1 MDIYSGGTLLASSLL
16 ILAAV
21 IVGCQRI
28 IPLCDELARYRVGA
42 LSTQAKSLLLSTAQ
56 LEMWL
61 RIWCA
66 ALLGLPILVA
76 AYDMKLLSLLVVG
89 LVYVAP
95 EHIMRYLIHRR
106 RTILRDQLVPAIQG
120 LANAAQAGLTLH
132 QGLVEISRDTPK
144 PLSNEINRILAD
156 FQRGRPLSEAI
167 EEVRQRLSLE
177 SFTLFATAV
186 QTSLERGG
194 RINEALLRI
203 GNSLRENQRVE
214 RKMEA
219 DTSSGRREVLIL
231 SVFPLLFGLMLYTMS
246 PDNTEKLITTVA
258 GQFVVVV
265 VSCLVYFGARWA
277 LKMMDVQN

>member
-1 MDIYSGGTLLASSLL
+1 MDTYSIILALLASILTLVAVAIGSIRL
-16 ILAAV
+16 I
-21 IVGCQRI
+21 
-28 IPLCDELARYRVGA
+28 PYCDEMARYRLGG
-42 LSTQAKSLLLSTAQ
+42 LSSQAKSLMMSTAQ
-56 LEMWL
+56 LQDWL
-61 RIWCA
+61 RIWCGT
-66 ALLGLPILVA
+66 LIGLPILVWF
-76 AYDMKLLSLLVVG
+76 YEMKLLSVLALA

-95 EHIMRYLIHRR
+95 EHIMNYLIHRR

-132 QGLVEISRDTPK
+132 QGLVEVNRDTPK
-144 PLSNEINRILAD
+144 PLNLEISRILAD
-156 FQRGRPLSEAI
+156 FQRGRPLAEAI
-167 EEVRQRLSLE
+167 EDVRQRLSLE

-219 DTSSGRREVLIL
+219 DTASGRREVLIL
-231 SVFPLLFGLMLYTMS
+231 SLFPLLFGLMLNFMS
-246 PDNTEKLITTVA
+246 PENTSKLVTTFAGQCVVLVVA
-258 GQFVVVV
+258 G
-265 VSCLVYFGARWA
+265 LVYFGARWA

>member
-1 MDIYSGGTLLASSLL
+1 MDAYSIFAALASNFLVFGAISIGSVRL
-16 ILAAV
+16 V
-21 IVGCQRI
+21 
-28 IPLCDELARYRVGA
+28 PFCDELARHRVGKLA
-42 LSTQAKSLLLSTAQ
+42 IQAKSLLMSTEQ
-56 LEMWL
+56 LTLWL
-61 RIWCA
+61 RAWCG
-66 ALLGLPILVA
+66 ALIGLPVLVWWFE
-76 AYDMKLLSLLVVG
+76 MRLLSLLAFA

-132 QGLVEISRDTPK
+132 QGLVEINRDTPK
-144 PLSNEINRILAD
+144 PLQVEITRILAD
-156 FQRGRPLSEAI
+156 FQRGRPLAEAI

-219 DTSSGRREVLIL
+219 DTSAGRREILIL
-231 SVFPLLFGLMLYTMS
+231 SLFPLLFGLMLYSMN
-246 PDNTEKLITTVA
+246 PQNTGKLVTTLPGQCVVLIVA
-258 GQFVVVV
+258 A
-265 VSCLVYFGARWA
+265 LVYCGARWA

>member
-1 MDIYSGGTLLASSLL
+1 MDAYSTTLALVSS
-16 ILAAV
+16 ILTLVAV
-21 IVGCQRI
+21 AIGCVRVL
-28 IPLCDELARYRVGA
+28 PFCDEMARLRVGG
-42 LSTQAKSLLLSTAQ
+42 LSAQAKSLLMSTEQ
-56 LEMWL
+56 LQSWL
-61 RIWCA
+61 RVWCG
-66 ALLGLPILVA
+66 LLIGLPLVVWF
-76 AYDMKLLSLLVVG
+76 YEMRLLSLLALA

-95 EHIMRYLIHRR
+95 EHIMRYLINRR

-132 QGLVEISRDTPK
+132 QGLIEVNRDTPK
-144 PLSNEINRILAD
+144 PLNIEISRILAD
-156 FQRGRPLSEAI
+156 FGRGRPLAEAI

-219 DTSSGRREVLIL
+219 DTSAGRREVLIL
-231 SVFPLLFGLMLYTMS
+231 SLFPLLFGIMLNFMS
-246 PDNTEKLITTVA
+246 PENTGMLVNTLAGQCVVLVVA
-258 GQFVVVV
+258 G
-265 VSCLVYFGARWA
+265 LVYCGARWA

>member
-1 MDIYSGGTLLASSLL
+1 MDTYSTLTTIVSSVLVFAG
-16 ILAAV
+16 IS
-21 IVGCQRI
+21 IGCVRVL
-28 IPLCDELARYRVGA
+28 PFCDELAQYRVGA
-42 LSTQAKSLLLSTAQ
+42 LSIQAKSLLMSTEQ
-56 LEMWL
+56 LEFWL
-61 RIWCA
+61 RAWCG
-66 ALLGLPILVA
+66 ALIGLPVLVWW
-76 AYDMKLLSLLVVG
+76 YEMKLLSLLAIA

-95 EHIMRYLIHRR
+95 EHIMRYLIYRR

-132 QGLVEISRDTPK
+132 QGLVEINRDTPK
-144 PLSNEINRILAD
+144 PLNVEITRILAD
-156 FQRGRPLSEAI
+156 FQRGRPLAEAI

-219 DTSSGRREVLIL
+219 DTSAGRREVLIL
-231 SVFPLLFGLMLYTMS
+231 SLFPLLFGFMLNFMS
-246 PDNTEKLITTVA
+246 PENTSKLVTTLPGQCIVLVIA
-258 GQFVVVV
+258 G
-265 VSCLVYFGARWA
+265 LVYCGARWA

>member
-1 MDIYSGGTLLASSLL
+1 MDKYSFTLAIVSSMLTL
-16 ILAAV
+16 VAV
-21 IVGCQRI
+21 TIGCIRVL
-28 IPLCDELARYRVGA
+28 PFCDEMARLRVGGLA
-42 LSTQAKSLLLSTAQ
+42 TQAKSLLMSTEQ
-56 LEMWL
+56 LEAWL
-61 RIWCA
+61 RVWCG
-66 ALLGLPILVA
+66 LLIGLPVVVWY
-76 AYDMKLLSLLVVG
+76 YDMKLLSLLAVA
-89 LVYVAP
+89 LTYAAP
-95 EHIMRYLIHRR
+95 EHIMLYLIHRR

-132 QGLVEISRDTPK
+132 QGLIEVNRDTPK
-144 PLSNEINRILAD
+144 PLNIEISRILAD
-156 FQRGRPLSEAI
+156 FGRGRPLGEAI

-219 DTSSGRREVLIL
+219 DTSAGRREVLIL
-231 SVFPLLFGLMLYTMS
+231 SLFPLLFGVMLYFMS
-246 PDNTEKLITTVA
+246 PENTGRLVNTLAGQCVVLVVA
-258 GQFVVVV
+258 G
-265 VSCLVYFGARWA
+265 LVYCGARWA